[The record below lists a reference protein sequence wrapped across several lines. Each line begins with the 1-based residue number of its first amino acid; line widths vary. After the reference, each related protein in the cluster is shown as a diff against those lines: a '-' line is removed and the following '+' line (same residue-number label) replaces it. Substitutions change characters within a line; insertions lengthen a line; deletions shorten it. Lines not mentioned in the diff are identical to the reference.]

1 MKQGGSDVREMA
13 KVLESKDRMIAD
25 YQRQIEELKRNTSKG
40 NAIAIAI
47 AVSFTVATTRIIC
60 VFFLVLINIYLFVFL
75 FFFFFFS
82 FRRSTEGQRNSQY
95 HPARHQHPPFGL

>member
-1 MKQGGSDVREMA
+1 MWLFLFLFFHIISGGTGKQGGSDVRELA

-60 VFFLVLINIYLFVFL
+60 VFFFWF
-75 FFFFFFS
+75 
-82 FRRSTEGQRNSQY
+82 
-95 HPARHQHPPFGL
+95 

>member
-75 FFFFFFS
+75 FFFFFF
-82 FRRSTEGQRNSQY
+82 FFQTF
-95 HPARHQHPPFGL
+95 H

>member
-1 MKQGGSDVREMA
+1 M
-13 KVLESKDRMIAD
+13 LESKDRMIAD

-60 VFFLVLINIYLFVFL
+60 VFF
-75 FFFFFFS
+75 
-82 FRRSTEGQRNSQY
+82 
-95 HPARHQHPPFGL
+95 FGFD